1 MTTPRQLALDA
12 IAHRQPA
19 RVPYDIQFTR
29 EARRRYAEFCGDAD
43 FEGTLGNCFSIAR
56 VSTRVEVRPD
66 IWQDEFGTLW
76 DRSRD
81 KDIGVVVNRLVGPE
95 NVSTFRLPDPDDPA
109 AVREVVA
116 LQPRRADTLLL
127 AKLSYNLF
135 ERAWALAGMEEVLMA
150 MAVDKPF
157 VHALLDRLTEYYLAL
172 IEAVTR
178 RPVDGIFFGDDWGT
192 QTGVIMGPALWREFL
207 LPRVRKLYAAVKD
220 RGALVVLHCC
230 GAVQELL
237 PELIDAGL
245 DVFNPF
251 QPEVMDVFEM
261 KRRHGERL
269 TFYGGVSTQRTL
281 PFASPQQTADEVRR
295 LVREIGAGGGYI
307 ASPAHAIPADARP
320 ENIAAMIEALRGP

>member
-19 RVPYDIQFTR
+19 RAPFDIQFTR
-29 EARRRYAEFCGDAD
+29 EARRRYAEFCGDMD
-43 FEGTLGNCFSIAR
+43 FESKLRNCFSIAR
-56 VSTRVEVRPD
+56 ASTRVEVRPD

-109 AVREVVA
+109 AVRELVA

-172 IEAVTR
+172 IAAVMKH
-178 RPVDGIFFGDDWGT
+178 PVDGIFFGDDWGT

-207 LPRVRKLYAAVKD
+207 LPRVRRLYRAVKD
-220 RGALVVLHCC
+220 RGGLVVLHCC
-230 GAVQELL
+230 GAVQQLL

-261 KRRHGERL
+261 KRRYGDRL
-269 TFYGGVSTQRTL
+269 TFYGGIDTQRLL
-281 PFASPQQTADEVRR
+281 PNGAPDEVRAEARR
-295 LVREIGAGGGYI
+295 LIGILGAGGGYI
-307 ASPAHAIPADARP
+307 LSAAHTLQGDVPP
-320 ENIAAMIEALRGP
+320 EDVLAMYRSALP